1 MNEIRMDKPENF
13 HNIEKTLRFCSER
26 CVQIMKN
33 AQFVHNWRDLS
44 LRLQRPGVDYR
55 SGETLHAMRTS

>member
-1 MNEIRMDKPENF
+1 MDEIRMDKSENF
-13 HNIEKTLRFCSER
+13 HNIGKTLRFCPEW

-33 AQFVHNWRDLS
+33 TQFVHNWRNLS

-55 SGETLHAMRTS
+55 SEETLYAMHMS